1 MKLTQ
6 KEQQARKMVC
16 LPLDG
21 LATLDDARARVE
33 ELSPV
38 VGLFKVGKESY
49 TRFGPDAVKMVQDY
63 GANVFLD
70 LKYHDIPNTV
80 ANAVESATYLQPSG
94 NPDLNNTNK
103 SILMYT
109 LHTTGGKEMLEKAA
123 QTAQKIAQKL
133 NIRKPLGLGITVLTS
148 EVNRDNIQNL
158 VVQRALLAKEAGLD
172 GVVASVHEAPL
183 IRKELGEDFVIVTPG
198 IRPKDADVG
207 DQKRVATPSL
217 AVESGS
223 NYLVVGRPIVKAEDP
238 LASAQE
244 ILKEIQNA

>member
-1 MKLTQ
+1 MSQEKPKLIVALDVRTF
-6 KEQQARKMVC
+6 EEARN
-16 LPLDG
+16 LI
-21 LATLDDARARVE
+21 E
-33 ELSPV
+33 ILSPSV
-38 VGLFKVGKESY
+38 DIFKVGSQLFTSCGPVAIRYIQAKE
-49 TRFGPDAVKMVQDY
+49 RE
-63 GANVFLD
+63 VFLD

-123 QTAQKIAQKL
+123 QTAQKTAQKL

>member
-1 MKLTQ
+1 MSQEKPKLIVALDVRTF
-6 KEQQARKMVC
+6 EEARN
-16 LPLDG
+16 LI
-21 LATLDDARARVE
+21 E
-33 ELSPV
+33 ILSPSV
-38 VGLFKVGKESY
+38 DIFKVGSQLFTSCGPVAIRYIQAKE
-49 TRFGPDAVKMVQDY
+49 RE
-63 GANVFLD
+63 VFLD